1 MSPVVDIACK
11 SERDAAPCDHR
22 FCTLKKM
29 MIASPLLPNAENL
42 RSTFP
47 RQLLHMPGRESSQAR
62 LSHECMGI
70 LRVPFKKGSAKG
82 HASHSLKRAMNGT
95 TQQRLLLGM
104 QSPKVHVR
112 QQSQY
117 PPPAGLVIDEQTLHR
132 TNRSLHGSST
142 TWTQSCRRRDA
153 ILYCFSKYVST
164 DPNKREQRVFSSGRL
179 RPACARADDAP
190 PYAKGPTLHICTLMS
205 TSCHRLTNP
214 NVDCQKMNVSLSL
227 LKINAELTHQTTITL
242 RRPLR

>member
-22 FCTLKKM
+22 FCTLKKL

-82 HASHSLKRAMNGT
+82 HASHSLKHAMNGT
-95 TQQRLLLGM
+95 TQQRLLPGM

-112 QQSQY
+112 QQNQY
-117 PPPAGLVIDEQTLHR
+117 PPPAGLVIDEQTLYR
-132 TNRSLHGSST
+132 TNRGLHGSST

-153 ILYCFSKYVST
+153 ILYCFLKYVST
-164 DPNKREQRVFSSGRL
+164 DPSKREQRVSSNGRL
-179 RPACARADDAP
+179 RLACPRAGDAP
-190 PYAKGPTLHICTLMS
+190 PYADGPTLRIRTLMS
-205 TSCHRLTNP
+205 QSCHRPTNS
-214 NVDCQKMNVSLSL
+214 NVDCQRMNFSL
-227 LKINAELTHQTTITL
+227 LCINAELTH
-242 RRPLR
+242 